1 MDVGGSGSV
10 SRIFIIWIKAV
21 FQINFI
27 SSYCSATFILARLD
41 EVQEELLYYPLPLSF
56 FKLTSMKAQG
66 VLEDRPIYS
75 HVTNT
80 RFCLTCDKQKVRYG

>member
-27 SSYCSATFILARLD
+27 SSYCSATFIISSPGGSPGRAII
-41 EVQEELLYYPLPLSF
+41 LPPA
-56 FKLTSMKAQG
+56 TS
-66 VLEDRPIYS
+66 I
-75 HVTNT
+75 
-80 RFCLTCDKQKVRYG
+80 F

>member
-27 SSYCSATFILARLD
+27 SSYCSATVSEDFPSYSFIISSPGGSPGRAII
-41 EVQEELLYYPLPLSF
+41 LPPA
-56 FKLTSMKAQG
+56 TS
-66 VLEDRPIYS
+66 I
-75 HVTNT
+75 
-80 RFCLTCDKQKVRYG
+80 F